1 MNTEEIKALYETY
14 QPQLAE
20 ELLWTHRDA
29 QSIEALLWRQE
40 LITVNHILSLESFMS
55 FAAFPTLIHHVYVE
69 GDYEWVVMS
78 EAGENIQDHPESEL
92 IKLPTITLKEV
103 RRITEKLTT
112 ELNLLHD
119 GVMDWT
125 LSEEYQ
131 AKDPHG
137 LLKKMNIDDI
147 RTALVHHYLDDLGVC
162 HPNGD
167 GETYNKYVIPEEGD
181 LLGYLLYRFSIQKED
196 DEMAKI
202 LEFWLE
208 GVEALEEV
216 YGVFDERFNR
226 AEDKRVAGLFARYK
240 EDNEEKAVVLFN
252 EARQMKQE
260 AIDKFYQENPVLI
273 EE

>member
-20 ELLWTHRDA
+20 ELMWTHKDA
-29 QSIEALLWRQE
+29 QSVEALLWRPE
-40 LITVNHILSLESFMS
+40 LITVNHILGLESFMS
-55 FAAFPTLIHHVYVE
+55 GAGFESLIHHVYVE
-69 GDYEWVVMS
+69 GNYEWVVM
-78 EAGENIQDHPESEL
+78 GIQGDNIQDRPESEL
-92 IKLPTITLKEV
+92 IHYPTITLKEV

-112 ELNLLHD
+112 ELNLIHD
-119 GVMDWT
+119 EATSWN
-125 LSEEYQ
+125 LSEDYQ

-147 RTALVHHYLDDLGVC
+147 RTALVHHYLDDLGVY
-162 HPNGD
+162 HPNED
-167 GETYNKYVIPEEGD
+167 GETYNKYIIPEEGD
-181 LLGYLLYRFSIQKED
+181 LLGYVMYRFSIQKED

-208 GVEALEEV
+208 GVKALEEV
-216 YGVFDERFNR
+216 YGVYDERFKQS
-226 AEDKRVAGLFARYK
+226 EDKRVAGVFARYREDK
-240 EDNEEKAVVLFN
+240 EEEAKVLFS